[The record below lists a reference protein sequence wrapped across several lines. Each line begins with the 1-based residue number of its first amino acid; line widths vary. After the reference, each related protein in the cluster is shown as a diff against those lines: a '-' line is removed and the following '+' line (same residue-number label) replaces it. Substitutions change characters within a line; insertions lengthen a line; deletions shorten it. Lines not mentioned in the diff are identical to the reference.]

1 MHANTQN
8 HGHIENLTNHFGMQI
23 TNYPVN
29 QIYEAVMYVNMHSL
43 YMIVGNVSLKSFY
56 IVSCINQLFDVQKVY
71 KYFNVLEYLLNNA
84 LARHIS

>member
-8 HGHIENLTNHFGMQI
+8 HGHIGNLTNHFGMQI

-71 KYFNVLEYLLNNA
+71 KYFNYLEYLLNNA